1 MTSIFR
7 ENLLKNETVIVTGGG
22 SGIGAVIAKEVGML
36 GATVA
41 IGARKT
47 DRIEETAT
55 ELRAMGI
62 RVFAGQLESR

>member
-41 IGARKT
+41 IGARN
-47 DRIEETAT
+47 RSHRRNRHRAT
-55 ELRAMGI
+55 SHGHSCLCRSTGYP
-62 RVFAGQLESR
+62 R